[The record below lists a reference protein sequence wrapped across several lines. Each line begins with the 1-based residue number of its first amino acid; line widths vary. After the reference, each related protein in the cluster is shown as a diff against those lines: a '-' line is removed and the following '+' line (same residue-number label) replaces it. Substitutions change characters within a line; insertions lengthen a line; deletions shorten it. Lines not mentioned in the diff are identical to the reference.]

1 MELRQ
6 ATIRQRLWMAC
17 LRHGIKPALAERFL
31 KCYDDFL
38 IFLKQRSG
46 GHQWVNPDT
55 VGREVIEAYL
65 NDLGTRRKLAF
76 ELQLLAFDVL
86 EFLYAHV
93 LKKPKIVID
102 QRQAA
107 FQRFSER
114 IAELHY
120 SPKTE
125 KTYWHWCLRWMASA
139 EVKPWVPWATELRA
153 KLITAIV
160 EEWLTG
166 LAIQNYV
173 TGNTQN
179 LAMQSVLFLAKQVV
193 GVELKGIDALRAKR
207 PETLPE
213 ILSREQVLQVLDA
226 MSGSKLVQAMLGY
239 GCGCRV
245 SEAVSLR
252 VKDVLFDRKQIILR
266 DAKGRVDRIVPLP
279 VVLIPPLTQQI
290 EDARR
295 WHHLDLKEGFA
306 RVPLPGAFHVKSPQA
321 ESSWEWFWVF
331 PSDLRSECPKTGR
344 VGRFHIDESG
354 INRTLN
360 AVGRKLGLPQRLH
373 FHILRHCFATHMLDS
388 GVNVRQVQKLLAH
401 KSLETTMRYTH
412 VSLTGPAS
420 ERSPLDT
427 LQLMQ
432 PQQSSGQVAK
442 RPKPFNLVG

>member
-1 MELRQ
+1 MELKEPK
-6 ATIRQRLWMAC
+6 IRERLWMAC
-17 LRHGIKPALAERFL
+17 RRRGIQPALAERYS

-38 IFLKQRSG
+38 LFVKQRAG
-46 GHQWVNPDT
+46 GRWVDPNA
-55 VGREVIEAYL
+55 VGRETIEAYL
-65 NDLGTRRKLAF
+65 ADLGSRRGLAF

-86 EFLYAHV
+86 AFLYAHV
-93 LKKPKIVID
+93 LDKPNVVVD

-107 FQRFSER
+107 FKRFSER
-114 IAELHY
+114 ISELHY

-125 KTYWHWCLRWMASA
+125 KTYWHWCLSWMTFA

-153 KLITAIV
+153 KLVTALV
-160 EEWLTG
+160 EEWLTS
-166 LAIQNYV
+166 LAIKRYV
-173 TGNTQN
+173 TANTQN

-213 ILSREQVLQVLDA
+213 ILSREQVLQVLDSL
-226 MSGSKLVQAMLGY
+226 SGSKLVQAMLGY

-252 VKDVLFDRKQIILR
+252 VKDVLFDRKQIIIR

-279 VVLIPPLTQQI
+279 IVLMPLLKQQI

-295 WHHLDLKEGFA
+295 WHLLDLKEGLA
-306 RVPLPGAFHVKSPQA
+306 RVPLPGAFHVKSAQA
-321 ESSWEWFWVF
+321 ESSWEWFWIF
-331 PSDLRSECPKTGR
+331 PSEVRSKCPKTGR
-344 VGRFHIDESG
+344 IGRYHVDESG

-360 AVGRKLGLPQRLH
+360 VVGRKLGLAQRLH

-432 PQQSSGQVAK
+432 PQQPNGQMATRK
-442 RPKPFNLVG
+442 TPFNLVG